1 MVFGRR
7 IEHLKAIA
15 DWKLFAK
22 SGWVSMKRVTSAKAV
37 RDAIKLHQAHEYYC
51 EFHDEDGYRDDSF
64 QFWYTRKD
72 HA

>member
-1 MVFGRR
+1 MPFGRR
-7 IEHLKAIA
+7 IEHLRAIA

-22 SGWVSMKRVTSAKAV
+22 SGWVSMKRVSSAKAV
-37 RDAIKLHQAHEYYC
+37 KDAIRLYGAVEYYC